1 MPMPIIRNR
10 SKVVACTA
18 YTPIAV
24 MMAMTGTRV
33 QFGME
38 RIRVKMRT
46 IGMFRINSMTLAMN
60 SEAIR
65 PQTMSGCCW
74 NNSGPGVMLYRVRA
88 PIITAVVP
96 EPGTPRVSIGTR
108 APQQEAP
115 MAVSGAARPRLSPW
129 PNLLLAPAS
138 FFSVM

>member
-1 MPMPIIRNR
+1 MPIPIIRNR

-24 MMAMTGTRV
+24 MIAIIGTSA
-33 QFGME
+33 QFGTA
-38 RIRVKMRT
+38 RILVKMRI
-46 IGMFRINSMTLAMN
+46 IGILRITSMMLAIN
-60 SEAIR
+60 NDAIR

-74 NNSGPGVMLYRVRA
+74 NSRGPGVMLYSDSA

-96 EPGTPRVSIGTR
+96 EPGTPRVSIGTS
-108 APQQEAP
+108 APQASAP

-129 PNLLLAPAS
+129 PNLPLGPAMR
-138 FFSVM
+138 FSVM